1 MTRLSSS
8 TPKNWGTI
16 GPVSPANAVG
26 IAVGQYGT
34 PDALLRD
41 ADLALY
47 AAKAAGKD
55 RYALFDAS
63 MSTIAEGRLE
73 LEGELGAAL
82 RERQLFLQR

>member
-1 MTRLSSS
+1 
-8 TPKNWGTI
+8 
-16 GPVSPANAVG
+16 VAVG
-26 IAVGQYGT
+26 HYST

-63 MSTIAEGRLE
+63 MHEGNEGRQE
-73 LEGELGAAL
+73 LEADMSEAVRGA
-82 RERQLFLQR
+82 QLSLLYSRSST